1 MSGPPDKSVRQLTG
15 KRALVALGA
24 AIGVAVFVG
33 LLVAASSFLV
43 AFFGGAGAA
52 LTTMIVGGT
61 ALQFWKGSEVS
72 SAQLPGGAGVGFE
85 AAQEGMADINKRLD
99 NQMTRSTSA
108 CTTLRRPCSRK
119 SAPGTT
125 ERSSLFHPE
134 VSPEAHQPCHAIPSG
149 VTTAPGRPRSATRS
163 SSGRMRSGA
172 DGSIGPCASSTR

>member
-1 MSGPPDKSVRQLTG
+1 MSEPPDKSGRQLSG

-99 NQMTRSTSA
+99 NQMTEINKRLYDLEKA
-108 CTTLRRPCSRK
+108 VFK
-119 SAPGTT
+119 
-125 ERSSLFHPE
+125 E
-134 VSPEAHQPCHAIPSG
+134 V
-149 VTTAPGRPRSATRS
+149 
-163 SSGRMRSGA
+163 GA
-172 DGSIGPCASSTR
+172 GYDREE